1 MANEIKKADGQKTIQ
16 ERIEEKKAANAKKTN
31 PEVDADSIHVK
42 IYSPFKI
49 YFSGPA
55 TSVSAENDTGPFD
68 VLPKH
73 HHFMTILNPG
83 DITVRNEG
91 KDQKYR
97 IARGVMHV
105 RDNKVTI
112 FLDV

>member
-1 MANEIKKADGQKTIQ
+1 MADKTDEANNQKTIQ
-16 ERIEEKKAANAKKTN
+16 ERIEEKKAANPKKGQA
-31 PEVDADSIHVK
+31 ELDANSIHVK

-55 TSVSAENDTGPFD
+55 ASVSAENDTGPFD

-83 DITVRNEG
+83 DITVRTEN
-91 KDQKYR
+91 KDQKFR

-105 RDNKVTI
+105 RNNKVII

>member
-1 MANEIKKADGQKTIQ
+1 MDEPKITDEKQPAGDKKDK
-16 ERIEEKKAANAKKTN
+16 
-31 PEVDADSIHVK
+31 PELDADSIQVK
-42 IYSPFKI
+42 IYSPFKV

-55 TSVSAENDTGPFD
+55 NSVSAENDTGPFD

-83 DITVRNEG
+83 DITVRTDQ
-91 KDQKYR
+91 KDQKFR

-105 RDNKVTI
+105 KNNKITI